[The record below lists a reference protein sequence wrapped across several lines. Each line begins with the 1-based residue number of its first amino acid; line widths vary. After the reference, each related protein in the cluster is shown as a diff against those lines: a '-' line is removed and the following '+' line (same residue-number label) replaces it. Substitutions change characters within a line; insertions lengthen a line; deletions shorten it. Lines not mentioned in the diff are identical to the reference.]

1 MGELARVVGGSCDLP
16 ARMPRALEGSFG
28 LGGRDGGRL
37 SGPFLYD
44 GCFSRSVLCPIKLL
58 RAERQGDRWL
68 VLRPGEASRRNT
80 MVRLGLTL
88 IEALAAPKK
97 LRLIW
102 PGRFIRTQRARAF
115 LVSVIALF
123 SLRIDIVSFFINLE
137 RDLKV
142 EFMR

>member
-1 MGELARVVGGSCDLP
+1 
-16 ARMPRALEGSFG
+16 
-28 LGGRDGGRL
+28 
-37 SGPFLYD
+37 
-44 GCFSRSVLCPIKLL
+44 
-58 RAERQGDRWL
+58 
-68 VLRPGEASRRNT
+68 